1 MSPTMDFHICVRDKA
16 RGALYTPFYSLSRV
30 PGGLESYMTSVFRT
44 TYIGTKA
51 FNRGDYL
58 SLEI

>member
-16 RGALYTPFYSLSRV
+16 RDALYTPFYSLSRV

-44 TYIGTKA
+44 KA